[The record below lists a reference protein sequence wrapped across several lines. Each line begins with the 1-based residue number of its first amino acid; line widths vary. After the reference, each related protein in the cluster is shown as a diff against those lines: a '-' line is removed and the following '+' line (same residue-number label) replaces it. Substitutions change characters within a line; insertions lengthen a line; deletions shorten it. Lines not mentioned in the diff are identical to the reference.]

1 VPEAHALQTSETPA
15 PALAKPLRQAQ
26 VVAPAVLLLPVGH
39 ATQTE
44 PVALATAYVFAGQM
58 LQARVEPKPEVA

>member
-1 VPEAHALQTSETPA
+1 M

-26 VVAPAVLLLPVGH
+26 VVAPAVLLLPAGH

-44 PVALATAYVFAGQM
+44 VVAFATAYVLAGQT
-58 LQARVEPKPEVA
+58 ATSHVHVSE